1 MSYRCSSCGEIHEG
15 LPDLGFNVP
24 DPWFNVPEDERAN
37 RIKLDADLCVID
49 DQEFYIRGVVQIPIL
64 DCEQT
69 LGIGVWVSQKEEN
82 FRTYID
88 NYDSSEIGPFFG
100 WLCCSLTYYEEETL
114 LLKTMA
120 HFQGGGLRPTIE
132 LEPTDHPFSVDQ
144 REGISL
150 SKAWEI
156 VHYYLDSEQ
165 SQ

>member
-1 MSYRCSSCGEIHEG
+1 MFPCTLTINHELSMLELRGNPRG

-88 NYDSSEIGPFFG
+88 NYDSSEI
-100 WLCCSLTYYEEETL
+100 
-114 LLKTMA
+114 
-120 HFQGGGLRPTIE
+120 
-132 LEPTDHPFSVDQ
+132 
-144 REGISL
+144 
-150 SKAWEI
+150 
-156 VHYYLDSEQ
+156 
-165 SQ
+165 